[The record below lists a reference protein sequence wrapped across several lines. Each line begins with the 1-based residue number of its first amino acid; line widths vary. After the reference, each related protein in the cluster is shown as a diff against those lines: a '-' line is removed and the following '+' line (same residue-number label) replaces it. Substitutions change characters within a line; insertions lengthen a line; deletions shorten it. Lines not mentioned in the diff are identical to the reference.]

1 MLSPISPS
9 SDIYPDG
16 LPSDYSVIAT
26 FKVPKDTAK
35 TSWNLW
41 QVSDPEGRD
50 QVGLRFQ
57 GDSKTLDFFYT
68 SPQGTQ
74 MLRTFQ
80 RVEKL
85 FDGEWHKLALSAKGE
100 QVKLLVDC
108 EEVSVE
114 PLDEPRPVI
123 RQGFTSIVKRAVGD
137 RSVSVSTWDRL
148 EYLSTLQ
155 GIIRLSGNAVIIYS
169 PLKQSILWNAKGDV
183 LQKNYYLQYKVT
195 NDR

>member
-1 MLSPISPS
+1 MLSPIPPS
-9 SDIYPDG
+9 SDIYPGG
-16 LPSDYSVIAT
+16 LPSDYSIIAT
-26 FKVPKDTAK
+26 FKVTKDTAK

-57 GDSKTLDFFYT
+57 GDTKTLDFFYT

-85 FDGEWHKLALSAKGE
+85 FDGEWHKLALSVKGE

-123 RQGFTSIVKRAVGD
+123 RKGFTSIVKRAAGD
-137 RSVSVSTWDRL
+137 RSVSVSTRD
-148 EYLSTLQ
+148 
-155 GIIRLSGNAVIIYS
+155 NVIPTTYNLPIAG
-169 PLKQSILWNAKGDV
+169 Q
-183 LQKNYYLQYKVT
+183 
-195 NDR
+195 

>member
-1 MLSPISPS
+1 
-9 SDIYPDG
+9 
-16 LPSDYSVIAT
+16 
-26 FKVPKDTAK
+26 
-35 TSWNLW
+35 
-41 QVSDPEGRD
+41 
-50 QVGLRFQ
+50 
-57 GDSKTLDFFYT
+57 
-68 SPQGTQ
+68 

-85 FDGEWHKLALSAKGE
+85 FNGEWHKLALSAKGE

-183 LQKNYYLQYKVT
+183 LQKNDYLQYKVT